1 VSMIIGMRTVM
12 LIMRIDDSDSL
23 RLQACSLVDCS
34 FFVFS
39 ISICHWQCT
48 YVTHFDFDDLMRK
61 LQYLTILS
69 F

>member
-1 VSMIIGMRTVM
+1 MM
-12 LIMRIDDSDSL
+12 LIMMMKIDDSL

-39 ISICHWQCT
+39 ISIFHWQYT